1 MKIALHNERP
11 EEAQLRRLMDDLAV
25 EAGDQPLLQESE
37 AGRGG
42 RVIAAYD
49 SGRLI
54 GIGRLVDS
62 SAGAEAGGF
71 ECTLLP
77 SYTGREIESSMR
89 KLLSA
94 RRICR

>member
-11 EEAQLRRLMDDLAV
+11 EEAQLLRLMDDLAR
-25 EAGDQPLLQESE
+25 EAGCPQLQEHP
-37 AGRGG
+37 ADGG
-42 RVIAAYD
+42 KVISAYD

-62 SAGAEAGGF
+62 GADAGGF